1 MKPYDP
7 EEQSFEK
14 LEREREVSLKME
26 EYERTAQ
33 QLQFQVKELQ
43 QEKEDQGKA
52 LREAEAE
59 LNKLKE
65 VKDIEIQGLR
75 YQLEEASTANP
86 NDDTADLS
94 MQILSLASKNEEY
107 AMEIETLIKAKEVV
121 QALNKSMHI

>member
-26 EYERTAQ
+26 EYERTVQ

-65 VKDIEIQGLR
+65 LKDIQMQGLGC
-75 YQLEEASTANP
+75 QLECQP
-86 NDDTADLS
+86 
-94 MQILSLASKNEEY
+94 Q
-107 AMEIETLIKAKEVV
+107 
-121 QALNKSMHI
+121 